1 MGSLAMRR
9 DGRVQ
14 ETNAIGRNAEWT
26 VGHVGRDRIC
36 GPGICDSTGCGGGDT
51 RFLSTHYGNS
61 GTAVEIDFGIV
72 SCQTVHTPDFLK
84 VFQAQVTL
92 KHELLL
98 RLQLH
103 D

>member
-1 MGSLAMRR
+1 MGSIAVRR
-9 DGRVQ
+9 DRRVQ

-36 GPGICDSTGCGGGDT
+36 GPGIRDSTGGGGGDT

-72 SCQTVHTPDFLK
+72 SCQTVHPP
-84 VFQAQVTL
+84 VPESFQAQVTQ